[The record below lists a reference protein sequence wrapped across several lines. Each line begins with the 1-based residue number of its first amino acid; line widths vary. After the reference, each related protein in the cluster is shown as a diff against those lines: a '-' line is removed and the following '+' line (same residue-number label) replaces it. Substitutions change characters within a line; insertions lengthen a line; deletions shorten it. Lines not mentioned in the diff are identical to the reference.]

1 MKYENGIIALEAI
14 YDSTNAAK
22 FQQDLLEC
30 ISNNADEIMKNEY
43 VVLDARETEYMSS
56 AGLRVLLYIKK
67 QGYNLKFINVSSK
80 VYDIFDMTGFNKLFQ
95 INRKIKE
102 MCFSDGWEEIGH
114 GASSKVFRIASDL
127 LLKVYD
133 KKIPLWKIER
143 EANNVRNAIVHGIPT
158 YIGFEIVNINGI
170 NYGNYGLVIEL
181 LDSEVFS
188 NFLNRNPEL
197 FEEYAFKYLNMIR
210 TIHNT
215 EADDGF
221 EDIEKL
227 WHSWIDMLSPWLS
240 ETEIEK
246 LHYMVS
252 LVPRRHTIVHSD
264 MHVNNVI
271 VSNNELLIIDM
282 ADIGYGHPIF
292 DIGPLCFHYHYMEL
306 ADREMADNLIIA
318 NHEVRT
324 KLWKILMDEYLADEN
339 PERHEALVKIY
350 NCFGAM
356 RCGIIAAK
364 HAQLPIERKNV
375 FISTMKKELFP
386 QYDEI
391 IALMKKHLF

>member
-1 MKYENGIIALEAI
+1 MKYENGIIALDSK
-14 YDSTNAAK
+14 YDSTNADK
-22 FQQDLLEC
+22 FKEELMKC
-30 ISNNADEIMKNEY
+30 ILDNADEISKSGAVTLDANNTEY
-43 VVLDARETEYMSS
+43 VSS
-56 AGLRVLLYIKK
+56 AGLRVFLHVKK
-67 QGYNLKFINVSSK
+67 QGYNLKIINVSSE
-80 VYDIFDMTGFNKLFQ
+80 VYDIFDMTGFNKIFQ
-95 INRKIKE
+95 INKKIKE
-102 MCFSDGWEEIGH
+102 MDFLEAWEEIGH
-114 GASSKVFRIASDL
+114 GASSKVYRIASDL

-143 EANNVRNAIVHGIPT
+143 EANNVKNAIVHGIPT
-158 YIGFEIVNINGI
+158 YIGFEIVNLKGI
-170 NYGNYGLVIEL
+170 DYGNYGLVIEL

-188 NFLNRNPEL
+188 SFLNKNPEL
-197 FEEYAFKYLNMIR
+197 FDEYASKYLDMIR
-210 TIHNT
+210 SIHNT

-227 WHSWIDMLSPWLS
+227 WHSWVDMLSPWLS
-240 ETEIEK
+240 DAELEK

-252 LVPRRHTIVHSD
+252 IVPKRHTIVHSD

-271 VSNNELLIIDM
+271 VSNNELVIIDM

-306 ADREMADNLIIA
+306 ASKEMADNLIIA
-318 NHEVRT
+318 NHDVRT
-324 KLWKILMDEYLADEN
+324 KLWKRLMDEYLADEN
-339 PERHEALVKIY
+339 PKRHEALVKIY

-364 HAQLPIERKNV
+364 HAQLPIESKNM

-391 IALMKKHLF
+391 ISLMKEYL